1 MKLRSLLQRRQ
12 AARMPLLP
20 SLDPD
25 DAGGGGG
32 FAPKRFA
39 SPRSTTGAREETL
52 ERLLTPGELEIVRQH
67 RL

>member
-1 MKLRSLLQRRQ
+1 
-12 AARMPLLP
+12 MPLLP

-25 DAGGGGG
+25 DAAAGGG
-32 FAPKRFA
+32 FAPNRVV
-39 SPRSTTGAREETL
+39 TGPSVLREAPNAREERL